1 MKPLFKKKTKETSVE
16 KAPTT
21 VVEQTP
27 VSDNTEAIL
36 LTIDH
41 LKSTNEELVT
51 QDLETSKGIQEIE
64 ASIQTLSDENEEL
77 LSQCQAMN
85 TSFEGI
91 VTASDEFATVQSE
104 IQESVSTAQNQVEV
118 LKESSNTVTERFD
131 EMNQTFE
138 KLLESVSE
146 IRKSTDGITAIANQ
160 TNLQSAGIER
170 FHRSRTCRRTGTR
183 ICRCRQ

>member
-27 VSDNTEAIL
+27 ASDNTEAIL

-41 LKSTNEELVT
+41 LKATNEELVT
-51 QDLETSKGIQEIE
+51 QGLETFKGIQEIE

-77 LSQCQAMN
+77 LSQCQTMN

-91 VTASDEFATVQSE
+91 VTASDEFATVQS
-104 IQESVSTAQNQVEV
+104 
-118 LKESSNTVTERFD
+118 
-131 EMNQTFE
+131 
-138 KLLESVSE
+138 
-146 IRKSTDGITAIANQ
+146 
-160 TNLQSAGIER
+160 
-170 FHRSRTCRRTGTR
+170 
-183 ICRCRQ
+183 

>member
-1 MKPLFKKKTKETSVE
+1 MKPLFKKKTKDTSVQKE
-16 KAPTT
+16 NTT
-21 VVEQTP
+21 PVEQP
-27 VSDNTEAIL
+27 VMSDNTEAIL

-41 LKSTNEELVT
+41 LKVTNEELVT
-51 QDLETSKGIQEIE
+51 QGLETFKGIQEIE

-138 KLLESVSE
+138 NCWNLFPRSANLPMVSP
-146 IRKSTDGITAIANQ
+146 
-160 TNLQSAGIER
+160 
-170 FHRSRTCRRTGTR
+170 RSRIRQ
-183 ICRCRQ
+183 ICWH

>member
-16 KAPTT
+16 KASTT
-21 VVEQTP
+21 IVEQTP

-104 IQESVSTAQNQVEV
+104 ICKHCSESGR
-118 LKESSNTVTERFD
+118 SSERKF
-131 EMNQTFE
+131 QYRYRAF
-138 KLLESVSE
+138 
-146 IRKSTDGITAIANQ
+146 
-160 TNLQSAGIER
+160 
-170 FHRSRTCRRTGTR
+170 
-183 ICRCRQ
+183 

>member
-51 QDLETSKGIQEIE
+51 QDL
-64 ASIQTLSDENEEL
+64 
-77 LSQCQAMN
+77 
-85 TSFEGI
+85 
-91 VTASDEFATVQSE
+91 
-104 IQESVSTAQNQVEV
+104 
-118 LKESSNTVTERFD
+118 
-131 EMNQTFE
+131 
-138 KLLESVSE
+138 
-146 IRKSTDGITAIANQ
+146 
-160 TNLQSAGIER
+160 
-170 FHRSRTCRRTGTR
+170 
-183 ICRCRQ
+183 